1 MDENV
6 RAFLSDFDNYWYAL
20 YPHKTIKSDIKD
32 IKVNRSLQAALVIN
46 AETPSNL
53 YLVPNFKY

>member
-20 YPHKTIKSDIKD
+20 YPHTTIKSDIKD

-46 AETPSNL
+46 AETP
-53 YLVPNFKY
+53 